1 MVLTPV
7 IENFLNQVRQHKQVV
22 SVNLTEATQDH
33 MIQIKRTD
41 VVRFEFVFQL
51 DTLEHVPIDII
62 VTTASITADS
72 YAGFSTGIIPAL
84 GCDCVVSVPTHN
96 DRVLRDVNLSGLKNT
111 GRTTFYIRPTDS
123 WMVLIYGEYADEI
136 TPTDAVFLELIEK
149 LKNVESV
156 LSVNVEE
163 LLDYSILKE
172 EERKIPH
179 IFFRIKHTLPGVDV
193 ERYANFI
200 MSEPS
205 CCNVLEHPKA
215 IEKVENL
222 IKIETPE
229 DQFENFLKAPPI

>member
-1 MVLTPV
+1 MQITPV
-7 IENFLNQVRQHKQVV
+7 MENLLTQLRQTPEVV
-22 SVNLTEATQDH
+22 SVSLTEATPDH
-33 MIQIKRTD
+33 ITQVKRTD
-41 VVRFEFVFQL
+41 VVRFEFVFEI
-51 DTLEHVPIDII
+51 DTKEHVPIDII
-62 VTTASITADS
+62 IPKEMINESA
-72 YAGFSTGIIPAL
+72 YEGFCNGIIPAL
-84 GCDCVVSVPTHN
+84 GCDCVVSNPTHN

-111 GRTTFYIRPTDS
+111 GRTTFYVRPADG

-156 LSVNVEE
+156 LSVKVEE

-172 EERKIPH
+172 EEREIPH
-179 IFFRIKHTLPGVDV
+179 VFFRIKHTLPGVDV

-205 CCNVLEHPKA
+205 CCNVLQHPRA
-215 IEKVENL
+215 IEQVENL